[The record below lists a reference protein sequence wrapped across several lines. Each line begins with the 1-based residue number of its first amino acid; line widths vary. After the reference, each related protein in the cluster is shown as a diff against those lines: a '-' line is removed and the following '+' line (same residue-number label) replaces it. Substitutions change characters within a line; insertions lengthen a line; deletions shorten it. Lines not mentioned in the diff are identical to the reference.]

1 MIINQVEQEYC
12 SIKKQIAIDFPDLI
26 SRIGKSKVH
35 TVRSKFHK
43 NYTRSQQKGRRVPIN
58 LLDKVSD
65 ELKKLEEQGH
75 IEKLQKCSDKNFI
88 STIVITVKKDKSVKL
103 ALDSKILNK
112 AIHKNKYQM
121 PNIYSLIDSISQHIN
136 NSNHGENVYF
146 STIDLKFAYSQIN
159 LHPNIARH
167 CNFNIICGDATG
179 TYRFKTGFSGL
190 TDMPA
195 EFQKA
200 MDYTLVGLSNT
211 YCFLDDIIV
220 FSKGTQETHLKYVY
234 NCLQKLEAD
243 NLRII
248 LSKCH
253 FAKHQINWL
262 GFTFSQSG
270 VKPIESKTA
279 AIAEIKAPK
288 TLKQL
293 RSFLGSVHHLSKFIP
308 NLAKICHP
316 LRPLLKKNEKFIWN
330 EYHQTHFEHIKTVLA
345 NATENTHFN
354 PTLETRIK
362 CDASRQGLG
371 AALEQLDCEG
381 WKTVAF
387 ASRFLNGNEERY
399 SINELELLGV
409 VWAIEYFK
417 YYLFGKTFT
426 VLTDHRAL
434 LSVLKSHRSNKSYNR
449 RLTRWIG
456 RLLPFDFNIEH
467 IPGTRMGLVD
477 YISRQPN
484 QKAKSVTQYDEE
496 FMVATIS
503 RIRDAITSLFSH
515 SNKIPFHKRPI
526 NSKNKLQVNKTRVHS
541 CKPAKSNTHN
551 SNASNNSFTTRA
563 QANNYNS
570 EFISHFNC
578 HANQLLQNNTAP
590 ASQIQSK
597 HSNCNLTAKPENKV
611 NHITMSANDRR
622 KTTFKLLH
630 ILPK

>member
-1 MIINQVEQEYC
+1 MIINQVEQEYWP
-12 SIKKQIAIDFPDLI
+12 IKKQIAIDFPDLI

-35 TVRSKFHK
+35 RVRSKFHK
-43 NYTRSQQKGRRVPIN
+43 NYTPSHQKGRRVPIN

-65 ELKKLEEQGH
+65 ELKKLTEQGH
-75 IEKLQKCSDKNFI
+75 IEKLQECSDKNFI
-88 STIVITVKKDKSVKL
+88 SPIVITVKKDKSVKL

-121 PNIYSLIDSISQHIN
+121 PNIDSLIDTISQHIN
-136 NSNHGENVYF
+136 DSKRGENVYF
-146 STIDLKFAYSQIN
+146 STIDLKYEYSQLN
-159 LHPNIARH
+159 LHPDTARH

-179 TYRFKTGFSGL
+179 TYRFKTGFYGL
-190 TDMPA
+190 TNMPA

-200 MDYTLVGLSNT
+200 MDYTLVGLSHT
-211 YCFLDDIIV
+211 YCFLHDIIV
-220 FSKGTQETHLKYVY
+220 VSKGTQESHLKYVY

-243 NLRII
+243 NLRTN

-288 TLKQL
+288 ILKQL

-316 LRPLLKKNEKFIWN
+316 LRPLLKKNEKLLWT
-330 EYHQTHFEHIKTVLA
+330 EYHQTHFEHIKTVIA

-387 ASRFLNGNEERY
+387 ASRFLNNNEERY

-409 VWAIEYFK
+409 VLAIEYFK

-434 LSVLKSHRSNKSYNR
+434 LSVLKSHRSNKSYNS
-449 RLTRWIG
+449 RLTCWID
-456 RLLPFDFNIEH
+456 RLLPFYFIIEH

-484 QKAKSVTQYDEE
+484 QKAKSVTQYDKE

-515 SNKIPFHKRPI
+515 SDKIPFHKRPI
-526 NSKNKLQVNKTRVHS
+526 NSKDKLQVNQTRVHS
-541 CKPAKSNTHN
+541 CKPAKINPHN

-563 QANNYNS
+563 QVRNYNS
-570 EFISHFNC
+570 AFISQFNY
-578 HANQLLQNNTAP
+578 HANHLLQNNTAP
-590 ASQIQSK
+590 ASQIQPK
-597 HSNCNLTAKPENKV
+597 HFNCNLTAKLK
-611 NHITMSANDRR
+611 
-622 KTTFKLLH
+622 KK
-630 ILPK
+630 